1 MNTQSIY
8 QYGTSMLPV
17 LLNSV
22 MKREAGV
29 GTLRQFLPHAWQELE
44 NQSETSRLSRTSV
57 TRQTTTRNERLLV
70 SRYYDLEQRKQKALR
85 RALESVENYLVDE
98 RKEWLEKA
106 LRQYE
111 TGERFLTARL
121 RMRMRLAPMVCERI
135 SRAS

>member
-1 MNTQSIY
+1 MNTQSTY

-22 MKREAGV
+22 MKRETGA
-29 GTLRQFLPHAWQELE
+29 GTLRQFLPHAWEELE
-44 NQSETSRLSRTSV
+44 NQSESSRLSRTSV
-57 TRQTTTRNERLLV
+57 TRQTTTRTERLMV
-70 SRYYDLEQRKQKALR
+70 SRYFDLDQRKQKALR
-85 RALESVENYLVDE
+85 KALESVENYLQDE

-121 RMRMRLAPMVCERI
+121 RMRMELEPMVCERI